1 MRFHSRAFLVYS
13 FILLI
18 CMHLMIKKQDKGN
31 NDHTTR
37 TLLVQ
42 SINFSKVTINISHNL
57 LYFTS
62 NIFDI
67 SAKESKTTIDRKIIV
82 FFNVP
87 EYMQVN
93 ARKDTLYRDCEY
105 KNCIISF
112 DINKM
117 LIADAVIFYVGIRN
131 KRMGKDPPIDLKQR
145 NPNQAWIFTSV
156 EPPEHFYNTDYQSA
170 SWHNTMNWSSLYR
183 LDSDIPNPYGCLIRS
198 MTINKQDYVSIYNAK
213 TRNALW
219 MVSHC
224 QVSSARRLY
233 VTELIRSGFDVDIIG
248 ECSSDGRKL
257 SPDEFEQIVHSY
269 KYYLAFENSFCEDYI
284 SEKFFQHFN
293 LSWIIVVRGGANYKR
308 LLPKNTYINTADFS
322 NISILADYLL
332 TLGNDK
338 ERYVEFLRNKDKYV
352 SIRWHANRNCEICRR
367 LNNLSKY
374 RKTYTSLGEYLTG
387 GQCFRPKDL

>member
-1 MRFHSRAFLVYS
+1 MYKYVRMKKQQTGNYDHN
-13 FILLI
+13 IQTLLI
-18 CMHLMIKKQDKGN
+18 QKN
-31 NDHTTR
+31 
-37 TLLVQ
+37 
-42 SINFSKVTINISHNL
+42 NFSKVTNNISHNV

-62 NIFDI
+62 NIFEI
-67 SAKESKTTIDRKIIV
+67 HAKESKITTGKKLIV

-87 EYMQVN
+87 EYMQSN
-93 ARKDTLYRDCEY
+93 TRKDTLYRNCEY

-117 LIADAVIFYVGIRN
+117 LTADAVIFYIGIRN
-131 KRMGKDPPIDLKQR
+131 KRMEKYPPIDLKQR

-198 MTINKQDYVSIYNAK
+198 MTINSQDYVSAYSTK

-224 QVSSARRLY
+224 QVSSDRNQY

-248 ECSSDGRKL
+248 GCSSDGRKIDVEEL
-257 SPDEFEQIVHSY
+257 DQIVPTY
-269 KYYLAFENSFCEDYI
+269 KYYLAFENSFCNDYI

-293 LSWIIVVRGGANYKR
+293 LSWIIVVRGGANYER

-322 NISILADYLL
+322 NISTLADYLSN
-332 TLGNDK
+332 LGNDK
-338 ERYVEFLRNKDKYV
+338 ERYIEFLRNKDKYV

-374 RKTYTSLGEYLTG
+374 RKTYTSLKEYLTD